1 VICHQ
6 LTGSK
11 DIDLALNYM
20 VNRLEED
27 RFLAEFRLLDVGDAL
42 VQLNDPGRSANP
54 VRFHATV
61 PRELIIATKY
71 RQGPRFTRHGCRP
84 AFFER
89 CGQELDLA
97 QIHKKHT
104 IK

>member
-27 RFLAEFRLLDVGDAL
+27 RFLSEFRLLGVGDAL
-42 VQLNDPGRSANP
+42 VQLNDPERGANP
-54 VRFHATV
+54 VKFHANILPEV
-61 PRELIIATKY
+61 VASPS
-71 RQGPRFTRHGCRP
+71 
-84 AFFER
+84 
-89 CGQELDLA
+89 
-97 QIHKKHT
+97 
-104 IK
+104 